1 MQFAPTQT
9 IMKKISLIL
18 LSLWLFACK
27 QTTPITEQ
35 PISPQIE
42 AKLYE
47 LLKRV
52 PYTSQEDSDSGFF
65 YSGSVVDTAVY
76 LDPVFGR
83 VDISLLPK
91 TIEFN
96 PYVLRFF
103 SYDQLLLSENLTP
116 AIHKLTPEEI
126 ARYFDVYISAI
137 DNQYFTGEKGEK
149 ANPEKGSVYFP
160 FKEVTYLL
168 RDGVWSKGATFSATT
183 REEIGNLVINQT
195 EYMLGII
202 APYKD
207 ICQVDNPNELSE
219 RIVRLGA
226 YDLEQRLYGCDLNG
240 DGKADHLFSF
250 AEQEDSPNAI
260 RRVVL
265 LLSQEGEHKYKLL
278 IAPDFCYK
286 DWPLHQIVCKG
297 EYFTLEFKGNNFP
310 AEAYIT
316 FKYNKHANDF
326 FLHRYGYIDLT
337 GGEQGAKKEVQL
349 TTKDFGEVFFQDFY
363 IEEFDH
369 MIDGEF

>member
-1 MQFAPTQT
+1 
-9 IMKKISLIL
+9 MKKIFLIL
-18 LSLWLFACK
+18 LALGLFACK

-35 PISPQIE
+35 PISPEIE

-52 PYTSQEDSDSGFF
+52 PYTSNEYPGLEFF
-65 YSGSVVDTAVY
+65 YSNVADIPTH
-76 LDPVFGR
+76 LDPVFGK

-91 TIEFN
+91 TAEFN
-96 PYVLRFF
+96 PYILQYF
-103 SYDQLLLSENLTP
+103 SNDLLLSEHLTP
-116 AIHKLTPEEI
+116 AIHKLSPEEI

-149 ANPEKGSVYFP
+149 ANPEKGSVYLP

-168 RDGVWSKGATFSATT
+168 KDGVWSKGATFSATT

-195 EYMLGII
+195 EYMLGIV
-202 APYKD
+202 ASYKD
-207 ICQVDNPNELSE
+207 ICQVDNPKELSK
-219 RIVRLGA
+219 RIIRLGA

-240 DGKADHLFSF
+240 DGKPDHLFSF
-250 AEQEDSPNAI
+250 VEQEDSPNAI
-260 RRVVL
+260 RKVVL

-286 DWPLHQIVCKG
+286 DRPLHRIVCKG
-297 EYFTLEFKGNNFP
+297 EYFTLEFKGDNFP

-326 FLHRYGYIDLT
+326 FLHRYGYIDLSR
-337 GGEQGAKKEVQL
+337 GEQGAKKEVQL
-349 TTKDFGEVFFQDFY
+349 TTKDFGEVYFQDFY

>member
-1 MQFAPTQT
+1 
-9 IMKKISLIL
+9 MKKIFLIL
-18 LSLWLFACK
+18 LALGLFACK

-35 PISPQIE
+35 PMSPEIE

-52 PYTSQEDSDSGFF
+52 SYTSNEYPGLEFF
-65 YSGSVVDTAVY
+65 YSNVADIPTH
-76 LDPVFGR
+76 LDPVFGK

-91 TIEFN
+91 TAEFN
-96 PYVLRFF
+96 PYILQYF
-103 SYDQLLLSENLTP
+103 SNDLLLSEHLTP
-116 AIHKLTPEEI
+116 AIHELSPEEI

-149 ANPEKGSVYFP
+149 TSDEEGAVCVP
-160 FKEVTYLL
+160 FKQVTYLL
-168 RDGVWSKGATFSATT
+168 KDGVWSKGATFSATT
-183 REEIGNLVINQT
+183 KEEAATLMDNQIS
-195 EYMLGII
+195 YWKGII
-202 APYKD
+202 APYED
-207 ICQVDNPNELSE
+207 VCQVDNPNDLSE
-219 RIVRLGA
+219 RIVSLGA
-226 YDLEQRLYGCDLNG
+226 YDLEQQLHSCDLNG

-316 FKYNKHANDF
+316 FKYNKHADDF
-326 FLHRYGYIDLT
+326 LLHRYGYIDLT

-349 TTKDFGEVFFQDFY
+349 TTKDFGEVYFQDFY

>member
-1 MQFAPTQT
+1 
-9 IMKKISLIL
+9 MKKIFLIL
-18 LSLWLFACK
+18 LALGLFACK

-35 PISPQIE
+35 PMSPEIE

-65 YSGSVVDTAVY
+65 YSGRVVDTAAR

-83 VDISLLPK
+83 VDIYLLPK

-103 SYDQLLLSENLTP
+103 SYDQDQSLLSEHLTL
-116 AIHKLTPEEI
+116 AIHKLSPEEI
-126 ARYFDVYISAI
+126 ARYFDIYISAI

-149 ANPEKGSVYFP
+149 ANPEKGSVYLP

-168 RDGVWSKGATFSATT
+168 KDGVWSKGATFSATT

-195 EYMLGII
+195 EYMLGIV

-207 ICQVDNPNELSE
+207 ICQVENPNELSK
-219 RIVRLGA
+219 RIIRLGA

-265 LLSQEGEHKYKLL
+265 LLSQEGEHKYKFL

-286 DWPLHQIVCKG
+286 DRPLHQIVCKG

-310 AEAYIT
+310 AESYIT

-337 GGEQGAKKEVQL
+337 GGEQGSKKEVQL
-349 TTKDFGEVFFQDFY
+349 TTKDFGEVYFQDFY

>member
-1 MQFAPTQT
+1 
-9 IMKKISLIL
+9 MKRLFLIL

-27 QTTPITEQ
+27 QTTPVTEQ
-35 PISPQIE
+35 PMSPEIE

-52 PYTSQEDSDSGFF
+52 PYTSHEDPDSGFF
-65 YSGSVVDTAVY
+65 YSGSVVDTAAR
-76 LDPVFGR
+76 LDPVFGN
-83 VDISLLPK
+83 VDIYLLPK

-96 PYVLRFF
+96 PYILRFF
-103 SYDQLLLSENLTP
+103 TYDQLLLSEHLTP

-149 ANPEKGSVYFP
+149 ANPEKGSVYLP

-168 RDGVWSKGATFSATT
+168 KDGVWSKGATFSATT

-195 EYMLGII
+195 EYMLGIV

-226 YDLEQRLYGCDLNG
+226 YDLEQQLHSCDLNG
-240 DGKADHLFSF
+240 DRKADYLFSF
-250 AEQEDSPNAI
+250 LEQEDSPNAI

-265 LLSQEGEHKYKLL
+265 LLSQEGEHKYKLQ

-316 FKYNKHANDF
+316 FKYNKHANNF
-326 FLHRYGYIDLT
+326 FLHRYGYIDLSR
-337 GGEQGAKKEVQL
+337 GEQGAKKEVQL

-369 MIDGEF
+369 MIDSQFSEEE

>member
-1 MQFAPTQT
+1 
-9 IMKKISLIL
+9 MKRLSLIFL
-18 LSLWLFACK
+18 FLWLFACK

-35 PISPQIE
+35 PMSPEIE

-52 PYTSQEDSDSGFF
+52 PYTSNEYPGLEFF
-65 YSGSVVDTAVY
+65 YSNVVDIPSH
-76 LDPVFGR
+76 LDPVFGKI
-83 VDISLLPK
+83 DISLLPK
-91 TIEFN
+91 TVEFN
-96 PYVLRFF
+96 PYLLEYF
-103 SYDQLLLSENLTP
+103 SDDLLLSEKLTP
-116 AIHKLTPEEI
+116 VIHKLTPEEI

-149 ANPEKGSVYFP
+149 ANPERGSVYLP

-168 RDGVWSKGATFSATT
+168 KDGVWSKGATFSATT

-226 YDLEQRLYGCDLNG
+226 YDLEQQLYGCDLNG

-265 LLSQEGEHKYKLL
+265 LLSQEGEHKYKFL

-286 DWPLHQIVCKG
+286 DRPLHQIVCKG

-310 AEAYIT
+310 AESYIT

-337 GGEQGAKKEVQL
+337 GGEQGSKKEVQL
-349 TTKDFGEVFFQDFY
+349 TTKDFGEVYFQDFY